1 MMRPQIMTTTVTSS
15 SAPKTD
21 LEIARAAKL
30 RPIVEI
36 AEKLGVSSELLEL
49 YGKYKAKLPLS
60 LIDLDRAQKSTL
72 ILVSAITPTPA
83 GEGKTTTT
91 IGLADAL
98 NRLGKKA
105 VAVLREPS
113 LGPVF
118 GIKGGATG
126 GGYSQVVPMDEI
138 NLHFTGDF
146 PAIEKA
152 HNLLAAIID
161 NNIQNR
167 KNNINIEPRSVR
179 WKRVMDMNDRA
190 LRKII
195 IGLGGRSHGVPRE
208 TGFDITAASE
218 VMAILCM
225 SNDLFHLKEKL
236 GNIFVGYTRDKQP
249 VFARDLKVHG
259 AMAALLKDAIKPNL
273 VQTLEGNPAI
283 IHAGPF
289 ANIAQGTNTILAT
302 RMGLSLADY
311 VVTEAGFGF
320 DLGGEKFLHIKC
332 GYGNF
337 SPKAVV
343 IVATVRALKY
353 HGGAALD
360 TLKHPN
366 LAALSMGLANLD
378 KHLENAKL
386 FGLQPVV
393 AVNKFYTDT
402 QEELDLVVKHCA
414 SIGIK
419 AAISE
424 VWASGGGGALE
435 LAEYV
440 LQATEQSKGFTP
452 LYDWSWGVEKKIETI
467 ATKIYGAEKV
477 VFQAQAQNDLKT
489 IEALGFDKLPVCIA
503 KTQKSLSDNPALIGR
518 PTGFTLS
525 VREIEIASGAGFLVP
540 ITGEMVRMPGLPE
553 VPAAES
559 IDIDEQ
565 GNIVGLF

>member
-1 MMRPQIMTTTVTSS
+1 
-15 SAPKTD
+15 
-21 LEIARAAKL
+21 
-30 RPIVEI
+30 
-36 AEKLGVSSELLEL
+36 
-49 YGKYKAKLPLS
+49 
-60 LIDLDRAQKSTL
+60 
-72 ILVSAITPTPA
+72 
-83 GEGKTTTT
+83 
-91 IGLADAL
+91 
-98 NRLGKKA
+98 
-105 VAVLREPS
+105 
-113 LGPVF
+113 
-118 GIKGGATG
+118 
-126 GGYSQVVPMDEI
+126 
-138 NLHFTGDF
+138 
-146 PAIEKA
+146 
-152 HNLLAAIID
+152 
-161 NNIQNR
+161 
-167 KNNINIEPRSVR
+167 
-179 WKRVMDMNDRA
+179 
-190 LRKII
+190 
-195 IGLGGRSHGVPRE
+195 
-208 TGFDITAASE
+208 
-218 VMAILCM
+218 
-225 SNDLFHLKEKL
+225 
-236 GNIFVGYTRDKQP
+236 
-249 VFARDLKVHG
+249 
-259 AMAALLKDAIKPNL
+259 
-273 VQTLEGNPAI
+273 
-283 IHAGPF
+283 
-289 ANIAQGTNTILAT
+289 
-302 RMGLSLADY
+302 
-311 VVTEAGFGF
+311 
-320 DLGGEKFLHIKC
+320 
-332 GYGNF
+332 
-337 SPKAVV
+337 
-343 IVATVRALKY
+343 LKY

-414 SIGIK
+414 SMGIK